1 MFRRLFWFAIGA
13 GLAIFVSVKIRDYM
27 KKAKPEAIGQRVAET
42 ASGISE
48 SARDF
53 VDRFRSGMAER
64 EVQLRES
71 LNMPDNEPPR

>member
-1 MFRRLFWFAIGA
+1 MLRRLFWFAIGA
-13 GLAIFVSVKIRDYM
+13 GVAIFVSIKIRDYL

-64 EVQLRES
+64 EVELRDS
-71 LNMPDNEPPR
+71 LNLPENEPPR

>member
-1 MFRRLFWFAIGA
+1 MLRRLFWFAIGA
-13 GLAIFVSVKIRDYM
+13 GVAIFVSIKIRDYL
-27 KKAKPEAIGQRVAET
+27 KKAKPEAIGQRVTET

-64 EVQLRES
+64 EVELRDS
-71 LNMPDNEPPR
+71 LNLPENEPPR

>member
-64 EVQLRES
+64 EVELRES

>member
-1 MFRRLFWFAIGA
+1 MLRRLFWFAIGA
-13 GLAIFVSVKIRDYM
+13 GVAIFVSIKIRDYM

-42 ASGISE
+42 ASGLSE

-64 EVQLRES
+64 EVELRES
-71 LNMPDNEPPR
+71 LNLPDDEPPR

>member
-1 MFRRLFWFAIGA
+1 MLRRLFWFVIGA
-13 GLAIFVSVKIRDYM
+13 GVAIFVSVKIRDYM

-53 VDRFRSGMAER
+53 VHRFRSGMAER
-64 EVQLRES
+64 EAELRETLDIPES
-71 LNMPDNEPPR
+71 EQPR